1 MLRTLALPP
10 VCTRGYTWKT
20 RDAGYRRFGI
30 APSLST
36 RSEFLEK
43 RGVVVHPPVQLVL
56 CNGIFEQYATR
67 QQTLFLGLT
76 VQYRLFWALFFD
88 LLEAF
93 LGSFLPNPAK

>member
-1 MLRTLALPP
+1 MLRTLTVPP
-10 VCTRGYTWKT
+10 VCTGGYTWKT

-43 RGVVVHPPVQLVL
+43 RGVVVHPPVQLGVS
-56 CNGIFEQYATR
+56 NGSIAQSATTH
-67 QQTLFLGLT
+67 QPSFWGLT